1 LFNLQNL
8 HHSLIVSCQ
17 PEADEAFYD
26 IQFITGMAS
35 AAILGGAGGLRL
47 NGPDNILAVRS
58 LASLPIIGLW
68 KRAYA
73 DSTVYITPT
82 LADARAVAAAGAD
95 LIALDATAR
104 QRPGGETLAEIVATL
119 KAEGFC
125 LMADISSF
133 EEGLAAEKL
142 GFDCVGT
149 TLAGYTSSEPP
160 PTEPDFVLLQSLA
173 HALTIPVLM
182 EGRIWTPEQALVARE
197 LGAYAVVVGSAI
209 TRPQL
214 LTRRFLRRMNQ
225 PSAEW

>member
-1 LFNLQNL
+1 MFNLQNL
-8 HHSLIVSCQ
+8 HHTLIVSCQ

-47 NGPDNILAVRS
+47 NGPENIRAVRS
-58 LASLPIIGLW
+58 QTALPIIGLW
-68 KRAYA
+68 KRVYA
-73 DSTVYITPT
+73 DSPVYITPT

-104 QRPGGETLAEIVATL
+104 QRPDGETLAEIVTAL

-125 LMADISSF
+125 LMADISTF
-133 EEGLAAEKL
+133 EEGLAAEQL
-142 GFDCVGT
+142 GFDCVST
-149 TLAGYTSSEPP
+149 TLSGYTSQAPP
-160 PTEPDFVLLQSLA
+160 PADPDFVLLQSLV
-173 HALTIPVLM
+173 HALSIPVVM

-197 LGAYAVVVGSAI
+197 LGAHAVVVGSAI

-214 LTRRFLRRMNQ
+214 ITRRFLTRMNQ
-225 PSAEW
+225 PSSEW